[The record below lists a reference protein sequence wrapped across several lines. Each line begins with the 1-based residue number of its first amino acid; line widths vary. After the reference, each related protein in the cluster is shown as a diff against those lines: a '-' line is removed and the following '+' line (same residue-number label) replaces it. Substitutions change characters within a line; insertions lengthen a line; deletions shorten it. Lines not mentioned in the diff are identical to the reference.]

1 MDAKPDTQANATDV
15 YAEFTTD
22 APALQHGCEEAEES
36 FYKAGADAGYSS
48 DDPGSRLKYVAEGQY
63 GDGSDSMFSQGQAE
77 GRGQYERDCDRYQ
90 FEGHPCQSGVHPER
104 GDHAQYV
111 PEEYLHFL
119 LKR

>member
-1 MDAKPDTQANATDV
+1 MDAKPDSRANATDV

-22 APALQHGCEEAEES
+22 GCEGAKS
-36 FYKAGADAGYSS
+36 FYKPGADAGYSS
-48 DDPGSRLKYVAEGQY
+48 DDPGSRLKY
-63 GDGSDSMFSQGQAE
+63 GSDSVFSQGQAE
-77 GRGQYERDCDRYQ
+77 GHGQYERDRYQ